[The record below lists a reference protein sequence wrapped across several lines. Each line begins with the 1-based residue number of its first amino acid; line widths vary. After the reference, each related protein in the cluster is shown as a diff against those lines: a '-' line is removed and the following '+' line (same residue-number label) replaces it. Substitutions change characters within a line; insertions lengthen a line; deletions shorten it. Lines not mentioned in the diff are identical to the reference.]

1 MSLNENQKNKLE
13 QNTTRIPDP
22 KEVEDNSSL
31 SDDYIDEIDVQ
42 LKGFGPVKI
51 EETCP
56 SDTQN
61 WGDSS
66 SIYSYIFKGQLSQ
79 EDHAKS
85 GNPCNPWIHTTAKID
100 SLRILNDIQGPNGTG
115 AFGVNSTNVT
125 FSDDITVTGV
135 IYADVT
141 GNVTGNVTGDLTGD
155 VTGTI
160 SGNAGTATA
169 LETARTIGG
178 VSFDGTA
185 DINLPGVNAS
195 GNQDTSGSA
204 GGLTAS
210 ADISTDTTDDPT
222 NNKEIVF
229 NYVNDT
235 TLKIKMRGADGTVR
249 SVDLTLA

>member
-13 QNTTRIPDP
+13 KNTIRIPSP
-22 KEVEDNSSL
+22 EELENNSSL
-31 SDDYIDEIDVQ
+31 SDDYIDEIDIQ

-61 WGDSS
+61 WGDAST
-66 SIYSYIFKGQLSQ
+66 IYSYIFKGQLSQ

-85 GNPCNPWIHTTAKID
+85 GNPCDPWIHTTAKID
-100 SLRILNDIQGPNGTG
+100 SLRILTDIQGPDGTG

-135 IYADVT
+135 IYAD
-141 GNVTGNVTGDLTGD
+141 VTGNVTGDLTGD

-185 DINLPGVNAS
+185 NINLPGVNAS

-222 NNKEIVF
+222 SNKEIVF

>member
-1 MSLNENQKNKLE
+1 MSVNENQKNKLE
-13 QNTTRIPDP
+13 KNTTRTPSS
-22 KEVEDNSSL
+22 EDLGNNSQL

-66 SIYSYIFKGQLSQ
+66 TIYSYIFKGQLSQ

-85 GNPCNPWIHTTAKID
+85 GNPCDPWIHTTAKID
-100 SLRILNDIQGPNGTG
+100 SLRILTDIQGPDGTG
-115 AFGVNSTNVT
+115 AFNVNSTNVT
-125 FSDDITVTGV
+125 FSGDITVIGNINGDIV
-135 IYADVT
+135 
-141 GNVTGNVTGDLTGD
+141 GNVTGNS
-155 VTGTI
+155 GT
-160 SGNAGTATA
+160 STS

-178 VSFDGTA
+178 VSFDGSA
-185 DINLPGVNAS
+185 NINLPGVNTS
-195 GNQDTSGSA
+195 GNQNTSGTA

-249 SVDLTLA
+249 SVNLTLA

>member
-13 QNTTRIPDP
+13 KNTTRIPDP
-22 KEVEDNSSL
+22 KVVENNSSL

-42 LKGFGPVKI
+42 LKGFKPVKI
-51 EETCP
+51 NETCP
-56 SDTQN
+56 EDTQN
-61 WGDSS
+61 WGDAST
-66 SIYSYIFKGQLSQ
+66 IYSYIFKGQLSQ
-79 EDHAKS
+79 EEFEES
-85 GNPCNPWIHTTAKID
+85 GDSCNPWIHTTAKID
-100 SLRILNDIQGPNGTG
+100 SLRILTDIQGPDGTG
-115 AFGVNSTNVT
+115 AFDVNSTNVT

-141 GNVTGNVTGDLTGD
+141 G
-155 VTGTI
+155 TI

-169 LETARTIGG
+169 LETARSIGG
-178 VSFDGTA
+178 VSFDGTT
-185 DINLPGVNAS
+185 DINLPGVNTS

-222 NNKEIVF
+222 SNKEIVF

>member
-1 MSLNENQKNKLE
+1 MSVNENQKNKLE
-13 QNTTRIPDP
+13 QNTTRIPSS
-22 KEVEDNSSL
+22 EDLENNSQL

-61 WGDSS
+61 WGDAST
-66 SIYSYIFKGQLSQ
+66 IYSYIFKGQLSQ

-85 GNPCNPWIHTTAKID
+85 GNPCDPWIHTTAKID
-100 SLRILNDIQGPNGTG
+100 SLRILTDIQGPDGTG
-115 AFGVNSTNVT
+115 AFDVNSTNVT

-185 DINLPGVNAS
+185 NINLPGVNAS

>member
-1 MSLNENQKNKLE
+1 MSVNENQKNKLE
-13 QNTTRIPDP
+13 QNTTRIPSS
-22 KEVEDNSSL
+22 EDLENNSQL

-66 SIYSYIFKGQLSQ
+66 TIYSYIFKGQLSQ

-85 GNPCNPWIHTTAKID
+85 GNPCDPWIHTTAKID
-100 SLRILNDIQGPNGTG
+100 SLRILNDIQGPDGTG
-115 AFGVNSTNVT
+115 AFDVNSTNVT
-125 FSDDITVTGV
+125 FSGDITVIGNINGDIV
-135 IYADVT
+135 
-141 GNVTGNVTGDLTGD
+141 GNVTGNS
-155 VTGTI
+155 GT
-160 SGNAGTATA
+160 STS

-178 VSFDGTA
+178 VSFDGSA
-185 DINLPGVNAS
+185 NINLPGVNTS
-195 GNQDTSGSA
+195 GNQNTSGTA

-249 SVDLTLA
+249 SVNLTLA

>member
-1 MSLNENQKNKLE
+1 MSVNENQKNKLE
-13 QNTTRIPDP
+13 QNTTRIPSS
-22 KEVEDNSSL
+22 EDLENNSQL

-42 LKGFGPVKI
+42 LKGFKPVKI
-51 EETCP
+51 DETCP

-66 SIYSYIFKGQLSQ
+66 TIYSYIFKGQLSQ

-85 GNPCNPWIHTTAKID
+85 GNPCDPWIHTTAKID
-100 SLRILNDIQGPNGTG
+100 SLRILTDIQGPDGTG

-141 GNVTGNVTGDLTGD
+141 GNVTGDLTGD

-169 LETARTIGG
+169 LETARSIGG
-178 VSFDGTA
+178 VSFDGTT

>member
-1 MSLNENQKNKLE
+1 MSVNENQKNKLE
-13 QNTTRIPDP
+13 QNTTRIPSS
-22 KEVEDNSSL
+22 EDLENNSQL

-61 WGDSS
+61 WGDAST
-66 SIYSYIFKGQLSQ
+66 IYSYIFKGQLSQ

-85 GNPCNPWIHTTAKID
+85 GNPCDPWIHTTAKID
-100 SLRILNDIQGPNGTG
+100 SLRILTDIQGPDGTG
-115 AFGVNSTNVT
+115 AFDVNSTNVT

-185 DINLPGVNAS
+185 NINLPGVNAS

-235 TLKIKMRGADGTVR
+235 TLKIKMKGADGTVR

>member
-1 MSLNENQKNKLE
+1 MSVNENQKNKLE
-13 QNTTRIPDP
+13 KNTTRTPSS
-22 KEVEDNSSL
+22 EDLGNNSQL

-42 LKGFGPVKI
+42 LKGFGPAKI

-66 SIYSYIFKGQLSQ
+66 TIYSYIFKGQLSQ

-85 GNPCNPWIHTTAKID
+85 GNPCDPWIHTTAKID
-100 SLRILNDIQGPNGTG
+100 SLRILTDIQGPDGTG
-115 AFGVNSTNVT
+115 AFDVNSTNVT
-125 FSDDITVTGV
+125 FSGDITVIGNINGDIV
-135 IYADVT
+135 
-141 GNVTGNVTGDLTGD
+141 GNVTGNS
-155 VTGTI
+155 GT
-160 SGNAGTATA
+160 STS

-178 VSFDGTA
+178 VSFDGSA
-185 DINLPGVNAS
+185 NINLPGVNTS
-195 GNQDTSGSA
+195 GNQNTSGTA

-249 SVDLTLA
+249 SVNLTLA

>member
-1 MSLNENQKNKLE
+1 MSVNENQKNKLE
-13 QNTTRIPDP
+13 QNTTRIPSS
-22 KEVEDNSSL
+22 EDLENNSQL

-61 WGDSS
+61 WGDAST
-66 SIYSYIFKGQLSQ
+66 IYSYIFKGQLSQ

-85 GNPCNPWIHTTAKID
+85 GNPCDPWIHTTAKID
-100 SLRILNDIQGPNGTG
+100 SLRILTDIQGPDGTG
-115 AFGVNSTNVT
+115 AFDVNSTNVT

>member
-1 MSLNENQKNKLE
+1 MSVNENQKNKLE
-13 QNTTRIPDP
+13 QNTTRIPSS
-22 KEVEDNSSL
+22 EDLENNSQL

-66 SIYSYIFKGQLSQ
+66 TIYSYIFKGQLSQ

-85 GNPCNPWIHTTAKID
+85 GNPCDPWIHTTAKID
-100 SLRILNDIQGPNGTG
+100 SLRILTDIQGPDGTG
-115 AFGVNSTNVT
+115 AFDVNSTNVT
-125 FSDDITVTGV
+125 FSGDITVIGNINGDIV
-135 IYADVT
+135 
-141 GNVTGNVTGDLTGD
+141 GNVTGNS
-155 VTGTI
+155 GT
-160 SGNAGTATA
+160 STS

-178 VSFDGTA
+178 VSFDGSA
-185 DINLPGVNAS
+185 NINLPGVNTS
-195 GNQDTSGSA
+195 GNQNTSGTA

-249 SVDLTLA
+249 SVNLTLA

>member
-13 QNTTRIPDP
+13 QNTNRIPDP
-22 KEVEDNSSL
+22 KEVEENSQL

-61 WGDSS
+61 WGDAST
-66 SIYSYIFKGQLSQ
+66 IYSYIFKGQLSQ

-85 GNPCNPWIHTTAKID
+85 GNPCDPWIHTTAKID
-100 SLRILNDIQGPNGTG
+100 SLRILTDIQGPDGTG

-135 IYADVT
+135 IYAD
-141 GNVTGNVTGDLTGD
+141 VTGNVTGDLTGD

-185 DINLPGVNAS
+185 NINLPGVNAS

-222 NNKEIVF
+222 SNKEIVF

>member
-22 KEVEDNSSL
+22 KEVEDNSQL
-31 SDDYIDEIDVQ
+31 SEDYIDEIDIQ

-61 WGDSS
+61 WGDAST
-66 SIYSYIFKGQLSQ
+66 IYSYIFKGQLSQ

-85 GNPCNPWIHTTAKID
+85 GNPCDPWIHTTAKID
-100 SLRILNDIQGPNGTG
+100 SLRILTDIQGPDGTG
-115 AFGVNSTNVT
+115 AFDVNSTNVT
-125 FSDDITVTGV
+125 FSGDITVDGDIINTVYGWSLDENGYSGAVSGNVTGDITGDV
-135 IYADVT
+135 TGDVT
-141 GNVTGNVTGDLTGD
+141 GNVS
-155 VTGTI
+155 GT
-160 SGNAGTATA
+160 
-169 LETARTIGG
+169 
-178 VSFDGTA
+178 
-185 DINLPGVNAS
+185 
-195 GNQDTSGSA
+195 A

-222 NNKEIVF
+222 SNKEIVF

>member
-1 MSLNENQKNKLE
+1 MSVNENQKNKLE
-13 QNTTRIPDP
+13 KNTTRIPSS
-22 KEVEDNSSL
+22 EDLGNNSQL

-66 SIYSYIFKGQLSQ
+66 TIYSYIFKGQLSQ

-85 GNPCNPWIHTTAKID
+85 GNPCDPWIHTTAKID
-100 SLRILNDIQGPNGTG
+100 SLRILNDIQGPDGTG
-115 AFGVNSTNVT
+115 AFNVNSTNVT
-125 FSDDITVTGV
+125 FSGDITVIGNINGDIV
-135 IYADVT
+135 
-141 GNVTGNVTGDLTGD
+141 GNVTGNS
-155 VTGTI
+155 GT
-160 SGNAGTATA
+160 STS

-178 VSFDGTA
+178 VSFDGSA
-185 DINLPGVNAS
+185 NINLPGVNTS
-195 GNQDTSGSA
+195 GNQNTSGTA

-249 SVDLTLA
+249 SVNLTLA

>member
-1 MSLNENQKNKLE
+1 MSVNENQKNKLE
-13 QNTTRIPDP
+13 KNTTRTPSS
-22 KEVEDNSSL
+22 EDLGNNSQL

-66 SIYSYIFKGQLSQ
+66 TIYSYIFKGQLSQ

-85 GNPCNPWIHTTAKID
+85 GNPCDPWIHTTAKID
-100 SLRILNDIQGPNGTG
+100 SLRILTDIQGPDGTG
-115 AFGVNSTNVT
+115 AFDVNSTNVT
-125 FSDDITVTGV
+125 FSGDITVIGNINGDIV
-135 IYADVT
+135 
-141 GNVTGNVTGDLTGD
+141 GNVTGNS
-155 VTGTI
+155 GT
-160 SGNAGTATA
+160 STS

-178 VSFDGTA
+178 VSFDGSA
-185 DINLPGVNAS
+185 NINLPGVNTS
-195 GNQDTSGSA
+195 GNQNTSGTA

-249 SVDLTLA
+249 SVNLTLA